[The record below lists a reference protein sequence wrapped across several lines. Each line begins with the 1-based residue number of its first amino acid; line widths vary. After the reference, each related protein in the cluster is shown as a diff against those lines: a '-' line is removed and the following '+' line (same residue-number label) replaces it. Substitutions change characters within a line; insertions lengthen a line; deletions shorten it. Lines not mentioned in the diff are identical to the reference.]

1 MKIYQA
7 FLILVTVLSSFGCE
21 KEVTTP
27 EKEQNPEVEIENSK
41 DEPKASIPLNYEW
54 SRSPFSL
61 NKTKYTF
68 TGDVKY
74 GTHER
79 NVFDLI
85 LPKTNKKMPLVIYLH
100 GGGFTR
106 GNKEDAYIHLDL
118 IRAFLNEGIAFAT
131 INYRYLE
138 HTEDGVRESLEDA
151 QQFLQFI
158 RYYASEFNI
167 DKEKIACHGASAGAG
182 AALWLATHDD
192 LKDLGSDDLIQHE
205 STRIKA
211 AVALGTQSTYNI
223 VRWEEVFEE
232 YNFKLKKTKFDKQPL
247 FNFYKIN
254 RLPQL
259 YTPKLERYRAEVD
272 MLGLMD
278 AMDAPIYVKN
288 KGQKVPPQQTLDLY
302 HHPNHASILEA
313 RAKAVGLKHFVID
326 NRVDLQNDEGS
337 VKFILEEFRK

>member
-1 MKIYQA
+1 MRAYQSLWILA
-7 FLILVTVLSSFGCE
+7 FLWLSFGCE
-21 KEVTTP
+21 KEIITP
-27 EKEQNPEVEIENSK
+27 QREQGSQTETSK
-41 DEPKASIPLNYEW
+41 DKPKASLSLEYEW

-79 NVFDLI
+79 NTFDLV
-85 LPKTNKKMPLVIYLH
+85 LPKTNKKVPLVIYFH

-118 IRAFLNEGIAFAT
+118 IQEFLNEGVAFAT

-138 HTEDGVRESLEDA
+138 HTENGVRECLEDFK
-151 QQFLQFI
+151 QFLQFI

-182 AALWLATHDD
+182 AALWLATHND
-192 LKDLGSDDLIQHE
+192 LKDLNSEDLIQHE

-211 AVALGTQSTYNI
+211 AVALGTQSTYDI

-247 FNFYKIN
+247 FNFYKVN
-254 RLPQL
+254 QLPQL
-259 YTPKLERYRAEVD
+259 YTPKSKRYRATVD

-278 AMDAPIYVKN
+278 ASDAPIYVDN
-288 KGQKVPPQQTLDLY
+288 RGRDIRPQRTLDLY
-302 HHPNHASILEA
+302 HHPNHATMLEQ
-313 RAKAVGLKHFVID
+313 RAKEVGLKHFVID
-326 NRVDLQNDEGS
+326 NRVDLQKGEGS
-337 VKFILEEFRK
+337 VQFILEAFRE